1 MPSATSPLMFSSGP
15 TATSSVNIP
24 GQSSSS
30 SRLHFA
36 PFCLPTIETPSS
48 ATGHLSSSSSSSIFH
63 PPNECSSSA
72 NATAILFGNQQQQSQ
87 PSLYARYTNG
97 ASLLILSLIIFIE
110 IDPFFIFRL

>member
-1 MPSATSPLMFSSGP
+1 MFPSGP

-24 GQSSSS
+24 GQSTSS

-48 ATGHLSSSSSSSIFH
+48 ATGHLSSSSSSSVFH
-63 PPNECSSSA
+63 PTNECSSSA
-72 NATAILFGNQQQQSQ
+72 NATAILFANHHQQQQQQQ

-97 ASLLILSLIIFIE
+97 SSLLFI
-110 IDPFFIFRL
+110 